1 MKYMLI
7 EVAERA
13 IGAPKIFDSY
23 EDAHQEMRERFAE
36 VCGVPVSEVEAYL
49 QANYGPDEEF
59 DHDANINGGAAWT
72 EQHGEN
78 YDWQIFQIC
87 GDVCRI
93 VYENQE
99 GDNVGGNKILR
110 SICHIPES

>member
-36 VCGVPVSEVEAYL
+36 VCGVPVREVEAYL
-49 QANYGPDEEF
+49 QANYGLVEKF
-59 DHDANINGGAAWT
+59 DHDANINGGAAWA

-87 GDVCRI
+87 DDVC
-93 VYENQE
+93 
-99 GDNVGGNKILR
+99 
-110 SICHIPES
+110 